1 MLNSFFPFI
10 VGIVLKK
17 MKIRVAAFICCGV
30 LALGGFIQA
39 FSGVFAGDWNTT
51 TCFVIF
57 LLGRLVF
64 YSGSDA
70 LLVIKSKLNYI
81 I

>member
-1 MLNSFFPFI
+1 
-10 VGIVLKK
+10 
-17 MKIRVAAFICCGV
+17 MKIRVALFICCGT

-39 FSGVFAGDWNTT
+39 FSGVFAGEWNNK
-51 TCFVIF
+51 TCFVLF

-70 LLVIKSKLNYI
+70 LLVIKSLFIFI